1 MMRSLRP
8 LAVLLPLLLLAP
20 DRAFAQSEGD
30 KGTARE
36 LGMSGEVKLASR
48 DYKGAENDFRRA
60 NALYHAPTLILGLAR
75 AQANQGKVV
84 EAWENYH
91 SIILE
96 NLTSPPAFAN
106 ALTDAQKEIVLV
118 EARRAR
124 VTITVKGADSPS
136 VTVDDTPLKGE
147 TLGVARFI
155 NPGAHVFKA
164 TAQGRRP
171 ASQTLTIAEG
181 SNPSVSLV
189 LEGGTD
195 ALVAATLGPAQAPS
209 GSPAPPASPDS
220 SPSPTANPP
229 ATGGGGSWNKTAG
242 YVAGG
247 VGAAALIEGI
257 VTGVIAVG
265 KHSDLSKSCTNGCP
279 PSESSA
285 LSSYHTV
292 GALSTVGFVVGA
304 IGLAGGAVLIF
315 TAPKEPQASGMRV
328 VPYIGFGSAGAVG
341 TF

>member
-1 MMRSLRP
+1 
-8 LAVLLPLLLLAP
+8 
-20 DRAFAQSEGD
+20 
-30 KGTARE
+30 
-36 LGMSGEVKLASR
+36 MSGEVKLASR
-48 DYKGAENDFRRA
+48 DYQGAENDFRRA

-124 VTITVKGADSPS
+124 ITITVKGADSPA
-136 VTVDDTPLKGE
+136 VTVDETPLKAE
-147 TLGVARFI
+147 TLGVGRFI

-164 TAQGRRP
+164 SAQGRRP
-171 ASQTLTIAEG
+171 ASQTLTVAEG
-181 SNPSVSLV
+181 SNQSVSLV

-195 ALVAATLGPAQAPS
+195 APAAAAVGPAQAPS
-209 GSPAPPASPDS
+209 GTPAPPASPDS
-220 SPSPTANPP
+220 SPAPP

-242 YVAGG
+242 YIAGS
-247 VGAAALIEGI
+247 VGAAALIEGVI
-257 VTGVIAVG
+257 TGVIALG

-315 TAPKEPQASGMRV
+315 TAPKEPQASGIRV
-328 VPYIGFGSAGAVG
+328 VPYVGFGSAGAVA